1 MTLFVYTNL
10 KIYVEEIYM
19 QDFRKLVVWQKSHQL
34 TLDVYKITRTYP
46 KEELYG
52 LTSQTRRSAASIPTN
67 IAEGCGRNGG
77 ADLAR
82 FLDIALG
89 SACELEYHF
98 ILSHDLDYLTGTDH
112 AKLSTIIIKVK
123 QMLCALLQKV
133 RPKLKRQ

>member
-1 MTLFVYTNL
+1 
-10 KIYVEEIYM
+10 M

-34 TLDVYKITRTYP
+34 TLDIYKITRAYP

-52 LTSQTRRSAASIPTN
+52 LTSQTRRAAASIPTN

-89 SACELEYHF
+89 SACELDYHF
-98 ILSHDLDYLTGTDH
+98 LLARDLDFFTNADYGR
-112 AKLSTIIIKVK
+112 LSTAIS
-123 QMLCALLQKV
+123 
-133 RPKLKRQ
+133 

>member
-1 MTLFVYTNL
+1 
-10 KIYVEEIYM
+10 M
-19 QDFRKLVVWQKSHQL
+19 QDFRKLVVWQKSHEL
-34 TLDVYKITRTYP
+34 TLEVYKITRTYP

-52 LTSQTRRSAASIPTN
+52 LTSQTRRAASSIPTN

-89 SACELEYHF
+89 SACELDYHV
-98 ILSHDLDYLTGTDH
+98 ILAHDLDYLTGQDH
-112 AKLSTIIIKVK
+112 VKLSASITKVK

-133 RPKLKRQ
+133 RPKSKSL